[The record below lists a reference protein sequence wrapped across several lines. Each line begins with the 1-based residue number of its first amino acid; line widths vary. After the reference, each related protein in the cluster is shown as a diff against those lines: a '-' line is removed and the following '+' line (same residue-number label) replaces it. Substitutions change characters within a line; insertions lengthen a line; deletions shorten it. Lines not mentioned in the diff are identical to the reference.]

1 MRSNG
6 LNFEIVLNDSLMGLD
21 LKSEINPNSNK
32 SILSILN
39 DYEDGEWRSEKFDKF
54 IWDNI
59 AQTALSADERNN
71 LVNSAYSELVE
82 SAKKLRLSDAEK
94 DEIGKGSELAEIFL
108 YGVMKNFYKALP
120 VVPKIFYKQNN
131 QDNAK
136 GADSVHIVIED
147 NNFSIWFGEA
157 KFYNSIEDARLT
169 TIIESVGNSLKT
181 DKLRKENSIII
192 NVNDIE
198 KLQIDYLLREQIK
211 KALQNTESIDHL
223 KQKLHIPI
231 LILHECKF
239 TKDCKEY
246 SDEYKNGII
255 DYHKERAISYFKK
268 QVSKLKN
275 DVYKYDEVQF
285 HLVLFPV
292 PEKLPIINRF
302 LSKARVFREG

>member
-1 MRSNG
+1 MKIDG
-6 LNFEIVLNDSLMGLD
+6 LNFDIVLNDSMIDLD

-39 DYEDGEWRSEKFDKF
+39 DFEDGEWRSEKFDKF

-82 SAKKLRLSDAEK
+82 SAKKLRLTDAEK

-108 YGVMKNFYKALP
+108 YGIMKNFYKALP
-120 VVPKIFYKQNN
+120 VVPKIFYKQNT

-136 GADSVHIVIED
+136 GADSVHIVVEEKD
-147 NNFSIWFGEA
+147 FSIWFGEA

-198 KLQIDYLLREQIK
+198 KLQIDYFLREQIK

-223 KQKLHIPI
+223 KPKLHIPI

-246 SDEYKNGII
+246 SDEYKNWII

-268 QVSKLKN
+268 QVSKVKN

-292 PEKLPIINRF
+292 PEKTPIINRF
-302 LSKARVFREG
+302 LKQARVFREG